1 MVSCAV
7 HISLSVYRKYRQLQQ
22 RDEYALSAVVW
33 PMKNIHNIS
42 SKNQAKLIAK

>member
-7 HISLSVYRKYRQLQQ
+7 HISLSVYKKYRQLQQ

-33 PMKNIHNIS
+33 PILMDPEL
-42 SKNQAKLIAK
+42 ADW